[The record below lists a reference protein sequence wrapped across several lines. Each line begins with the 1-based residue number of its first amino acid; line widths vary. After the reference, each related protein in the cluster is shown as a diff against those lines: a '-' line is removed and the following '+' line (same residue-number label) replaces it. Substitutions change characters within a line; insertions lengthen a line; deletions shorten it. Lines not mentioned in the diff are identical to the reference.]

1 MIFIMKYIKL
11 HFYRTHNNSLIKI
24 TKFSKVISNPKFM
37 LGLNV
42 LLLITTCLMY
52 LYLISF
58 CMKNSTPSIV
68 FVSIVSFFAYL
79 TVFLFSIRE
88 NIKLNRTI
96 KYLKE
101 AHLHT
106 KNALTLNENL
116 RIIKHDFSNII
127 QCMGGYIINND
138 IDGLKQYYNNVRKE
152 FGDINNLSAINSNFI
167 TDAALYN
174 LISVK
179 YSTAE
184 EQGVSFNINI
194 SVKLDKIQASSYT
207 LTRILGILL
216 DNAIEAARKCDIKQ
230 IYFDIS
236 PCYEKGKLKKH
247 IISVQNTYTNKNV
260 DVNRIREKGYTSKT
274 SDKNS
279 HGLGLWEVNKIL
291 KKSKNLNL
299 YTTKNDEFFVQELEI
314 YPNSLN

>member
-274 SDKNS
+274 SDKSS

>member
-1 MIFIMKYIKL
+1 MKYIKL